1 MLSLGLG
8 PVFRGKRENL
18 FSRCLL
24 QVISGI
30 QEMRAFCRAE
40 KARGAAIALVPTMG
54 ALHRGH
60 LALLAEARARADT
73 IVLTIFVNPTQ
84 FSQGEDLDSYPRDLA
99 ADLLKARSAGV
110 DAVFTPEAE
119 DMYPPGFQT
128 EVRVKELERHLCGPE
143 RPGHFVGVATVVLK
157 LFNITEPDVA
167 VFGEKDY
174 QQLLIIRRM
183 ARDLDLSV
191 DIRGVPTVREPD
203 GLAMSSRN
211 RYLSVEERQAAASI
225 PRALEEARRV
235 VEGGERPAGVVAEAV
250 RKVLSAEPLV
260 EVEYVAVADAETLEH
275 VPAVRGDGRALVQV
289 AVRIGRARLI
299 DHVLL

>member
-1 MLSLGLG
+1 
-8 PVFRGKRENL
+8 
-18 FSRCLL
+18 L
-24 QVISGI
+24 QVISSI
-30 QEMRAFCRAE
+30 EEMRAFSSEER
-40 KARGAAIALVPTMG
+40 ARGRTIALVPTMG

-60 LALLAEARARADT
+60 LALLSEARGLADT

-110 DAVFTPEAE
+110 SAVFTPEAG

-128 EVRVKELERHLCGPE
+128 EVRVRELEKHLCGPS

-157 LFNITEPDVA
+157 LFNITQPHVA

-183 ARDLDLSV
+183 VCDLDLGV
-191 DIRGVPTVREPD
+191 DVRGVPTVREPD

-225 PRALEEARRV
+225 PRALEEARKV
-235 VEGGERPAGVVAEAV
+235 VEGGQRDAGVVAGTV
-250 RKVLSAEPLV
+250 KKVLSAEPLV
-260 EVEYVAVADAETLEH
+260 DVEYVVVADADTLEGLST
-275 VPAVRGDGRALVQV
+275 VRGDGSALVQV